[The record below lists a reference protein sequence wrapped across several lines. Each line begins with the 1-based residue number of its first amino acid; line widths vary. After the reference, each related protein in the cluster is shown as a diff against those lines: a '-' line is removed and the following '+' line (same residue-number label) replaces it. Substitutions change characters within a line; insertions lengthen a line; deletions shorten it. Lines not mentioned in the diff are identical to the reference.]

1 MQAQIRGSRFM
12 RFFGVSSVGTVA
24 DYVTALALHAVVG
37 LSGVVAST
45 LGFLLGTALNYL
57 GHHHITF
64 STGDGAPAT
73 LVGFLRYFAAV
84 LASLAVRLIVL
95 VGLERIASLPFWIAL
110 TIAFGA
116 SFLSSYFISLL
127 WVFRRSH

>member
-1 MQAQIRGSRFM
+1 MQAQVAGNRFM

-24 DYVTALALHAVVG
+24 DYLAVLALHSVLGLGAVA
-37 LSGVVAST
+37 AST

-64 STGDGAPAT
+64 STGDGTPAT
-73 LVGFLRYFAAV
+73 VLGFVRYLMAV
-84 LASLAVRLIVL
+84 LASLVVRLIVL
-95 VGLERIASLPFWIAL
+95 VGLERIAVLPFWITL

-116 SFLSSYFISLL
+116 SFLCSYFISLL
-127 WVFRRSH
+127 WVFRRKT